1 MSLAQQ
7 LDEIRANA
15 AKRIPE
21 PARDLMHRAT
31 QELEDSGALNRVIA
45 VGDKL
50 PGFNLPNQ
58 YGDMVSSAE
67 LLSLGPLVLTVY
79 RGSW

>member
-1 MSLAQQ
+1 MSLAEQ
-7 LDEIRANA
+7 LDVIRAGA

-21 PARDLMHRAT
+21 QTQELMHRAT
-31 QELEDSGALNRVIA
+31 QELEDSGIADRVIR

-50 PGFNLPNQ
+50 PSFNLPNQ

-67 LLSLGPLVLTVY
+67 LLDVGPLVLTVY
-79 RGSW
+79 RGLW